1 MACCA
6 RSLGLCLATA
16 LGHDLEGLGHDLEGK
31 VSLASYIAAVF
42 R

>member
-1 MACCA
+1 
-6 RSLGLCLATA
+6 LCLATA